1 MFCAGTGW
9 HTWRAWGTWSVRSS
23 GKLMGLTTR
32 WRPCKFQDL
41 YEFSTLCL
49 QGLEYVITKR
59 EIKKFHVVVLHLN
72 DGKDVCKTITG
83 EKIHGFFRQFAIK
96 KKDKIMRI
104 KRS

>member
-1 MFCAGTGW
+1 MSF
-9 HTWRAWGTWSVRSS
+9 
-23 GKLMGLTTR
+23 
-32 WRPCKFQDL
+32 
-41 YEFSTLCL
+41 
-49 QGLEYVITKR
+49 TKR

-83 EKIHGFFRQFAIK
+83 EKIHGYFRQFAIK

>member
-1 MFCAGTGW
+1 MSFKIC
-9 HTWRAWGTWSVRSS
+9 
-23 GKLMGLTTR
+23 MN
-32 WRPCKFQDL
+32 FQH
-41 YEFSTLCL
+41 FCL

-83 EKIHGFFRQFAIK
+83 AKIHAYFRQFAIK